1 MVNIPRI
8 THSKSEFL
16 LGFRHIKT
24 AGLAGLVRESEHK
37 TIKLLVGRGS
47 CIEAETQ
54 IVRFG
59 NPHAFRQGRMS
70 TLSSQIAMRL
80 HLNI

>member
-16 LGFRHIKT
+16 LGFSTHKNRWT
-24 AGLAGLVRESEHK
+24 SGVSLWSEHK
-37 TIKLLVGRGS
+37 SIKLLVGRGS

-54 IVRFG
+54 IARFA

-70 TLSSQIAMRL
+70 MLSLDERVEIAIMT
-80 HLNI
+80 